1 MLSACMSPSSS
12 ATHRISSSC
21 SMRPNHNRRN
31 AMKQTPTPDLE
42 PTDIVSLAE
51 MKRQLRITDNS
62 ADEIVADSLC
72 AAVYFVRDAADVT
85 LIQINESKT
94 LQQAVIAVGRH
105 FFHGFEEI
113 PPLSAIWSLINA
125 GAPC

>member
-1 MLSACMSPSSS
+1 MPVVRFVRGPAVAP
-12 ATHRISSSC
+12 T
-21 SMRPNHNRRN
+21 PP
-31 AMKQTPTPDLE
+31 TPTPDLV
-42 PTDIVSLAE
+42 PTDIVSLVE
-51 MKRQLRITDNS
+51 MKRQLRITDDS

-94 LQQAVIAVGRH
+94 LKQAVVVAGRH
-105 FFHGFEEI
+105 FFHGYETI

-125 GAPC
+125 GVSC